1 MQVLFFIHANNKKP
15 VFTRKKFL
23 KNFFNHKNKQK
34 TFSSNI
40 ISIKFFELF
49 LKIIKICF

>member
-1 MQVLFFIHANNKKP
+1 MQTIKKTCFYEKIFF
-15 VFTRKKFL
+15 L
-23 KNFFNHKNKQK
+23 NFFNHKNKQK